1 MAGETTPAD
10 ETRRRRGRR
19 LLLILGLFALVALAG
34 PWLVR
39 AWIARD
45 LCPTVVTKS
54 GDADGTRW
62 EIARS
67 DCGDGRIV
75 HQLRIVPPKGYS
87 TLVYET
93 EGGSLPLGWTQSGFV
108 GKLEL
113 DHPLVGESDVVLDVP
128 LDPKGRP
135 KTVLHVRA
143 GKRVSTP

>member
-1 MAGETTPAD
+1 MTGESNTVD

-19 LLLILGLFALVALAG
+19 WLVALGLLAVVLLGG
-34 PWLVR
+34 PPLLR
-39 AWIARD
+39 AWMTRD

-54 GDADGTRW
+54 GDADGTHW
-62 EIARS
+62 EVARS
-67 DCGDGRIV
+67 DCGGGRIV
-75 HQLRIVPPKGYS
+75 HQLRIVPPKGWS

-93 EGGSLPLGWTQSGFV
+93 EGGSLPVGWTQSGFL

-135 KTVLHVRA
+135 KSVLHVKA
-143 GKRVSTP
+143 GRRVTTP